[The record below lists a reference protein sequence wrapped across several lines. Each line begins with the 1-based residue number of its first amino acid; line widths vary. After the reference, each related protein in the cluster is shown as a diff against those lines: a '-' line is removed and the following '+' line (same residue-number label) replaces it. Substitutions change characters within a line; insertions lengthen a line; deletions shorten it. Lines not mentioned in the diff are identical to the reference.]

1 VNPPCRR
8 RRRDLVYR
16 EPALSRPRRMSRLES
31 FPDTSHAMRRCW
43 HRRTSAGAFG
53 RCSLRA
59 LALRVPAASPR
70 HPSFSA
76 AQAAGVCFAEST
88 EDKTF
93 SIAIVLFKAGANT
106 ILCFFRHWFQSV
118 VLVTRKSFQHDSG
131 LCTLSLSG
139 FWLRPRLRVVG
150 SCIRSVVAILPVG
163 SITPVGI
170 RNFYIPGNPGSP
182 DWPSALRLFASSGFG
197 SVNSSVARFVFPAV
211 GRASAIVGISLSI
224 ALRFLSATSLHS
236 EYHREL
242 TDARVATFLLTRFC
256 NLIFSSFRFPTCF
269 VADSHFKS
277 LCSKHLAVR
286 LFFNSLRSI
295 GSGCFMPFDSFM
307 HSGFQIGFC

>member
-1 VNPPCRR
+1 MGNIPVGK
-8 RRRDLVYR
+8 
-16 EPALSRPRRMSRLES
+16 
-31 FPDTSHAMRRCW
+31 FPI
-43 HRRTSAGAFG
+43 
-53 RCSLRA
+53 SL
-59 LALRVPAASPR
+59 
-70 HPSFSA
+70 SA
-76 AQAAGVCFAEST
+76 AVAVDCGRRLLRRIYRLAKPYSFALL
-88 EDKTF
+88 
-93 SIAIVLFKAGANT
+93 LFKAGANT
-106 ILCFFRHWFQSV
+106 TLCFFRHWFQTAV
-118 VLVTRKSFQHDSG
+118 FFTRKNFQDDSG
-131 LCTLSLSG
+131 LCTWSLSG
-139 FWLRPRLRVVG
+139 FWSWPRLRVVG

-197 SVNSSVARFVFPAV
+197 SVNSSVARFAFPAV

-269 VADSHFKS
+269 VADSHFQSLSLNTLRCACSSIPYGQSVQGASCPLTHSCIPAFKS
-277 LCSKHLAVR
+277 ASANYSCEL
-286 LFFNSLRSI
+286 
-295 GSGCFMPFDSFM
+295 
-307 HSGFQIGFC
+307 